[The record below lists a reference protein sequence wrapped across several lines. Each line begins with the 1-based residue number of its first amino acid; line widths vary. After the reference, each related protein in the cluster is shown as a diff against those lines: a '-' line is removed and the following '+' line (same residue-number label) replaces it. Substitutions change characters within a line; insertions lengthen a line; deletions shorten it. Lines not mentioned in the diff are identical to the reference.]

1 MTHTWIYLCDRKI
14 KIRNKIDRYK
24 PQDFDNDRYRHENK
38 SFPKC
43 DISRYNSRYYNTTCH
58 QCRVPSVI
66 CNMDSSSIW
75 NFSEDS
81 NHKCNTGGSRTS
93 GTNIL
98 VFPMFSLAHLSL
110 SVPPFP
116 LPLPPFI
123 STTYIQ

>member
-1 MTHTWIYLCDRKI
+1 
-14 KIRNKIDRYK
+14 
-24 PQDFDNDRYRHENK
+24 
-38 SFPKC
+38 
-43 DISRYNSRYYNTTCH
+43 
-58 QCRVPSVI
+58 
-66 CNMDSSSIW
+66 MDSSSIW

-81 NHKCNTGGSRTS
+81 NHKCNTGRSPTS

-123 STTYIQ
+123 STTYIQKMIENDRQNNPITFEKVENDTGLYTTVLVIFPLCD